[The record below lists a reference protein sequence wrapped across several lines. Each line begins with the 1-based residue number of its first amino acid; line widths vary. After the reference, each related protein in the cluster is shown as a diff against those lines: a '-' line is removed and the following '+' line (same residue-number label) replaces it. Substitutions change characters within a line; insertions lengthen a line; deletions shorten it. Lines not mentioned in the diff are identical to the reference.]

1 MTKPV
6 LKTLSL
12 SFTVLATAAMASAA
26 EQKPRT
32 QLASMALDSVTVACA
47 TQADVDR
54 GWDYQVELLEAR
66 LAAKNQVAAEL
77 PGTVVTPPFEKLAP
91 YRADLPTAVAARQ
104 IQRTTQTSA
113 TDRTN

>member
-1 MTKPV
+1 MIKPV

-12 SFTVLATAAMASAA
+12 SFTVLATASMASAA
-26 EQKPRT
+26 EQNPRA

-66 LAAKNQVAAEL
+66 LAAKSQVAAEL

-91 YRADLPTAVAARQ
+91 YRADLPAEVAARQ
-104 IQRTTQTSA
+104 TQRTMQGSVA
-113 TDRTN
+113 DRTN